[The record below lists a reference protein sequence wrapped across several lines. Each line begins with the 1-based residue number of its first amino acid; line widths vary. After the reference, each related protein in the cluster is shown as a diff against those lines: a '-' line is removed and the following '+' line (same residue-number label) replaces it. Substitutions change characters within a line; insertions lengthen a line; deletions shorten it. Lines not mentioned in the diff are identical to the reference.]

1 MKGWTV
7 KPRHGCQQWI
17 RLGAVKLPLELCRE
31 VGLSRKSFFMDIGAY
46 AEQRGKGGNPFPSH
60 TPSHRHWVRN
70 CHREQELCLLGFKRE
85 RSCLFLFPRGDAGGN
100 P

>member
-1 MKGWTV
+1 MRGQAWMSAV
-7 KPRHGCQQWI
+7 R
-17 RLGAVKLPLELCRE
+17 RLGADKLPLEPCGE
-31 VGLSRKSFFMDIGAY
+31 VGLSRNGFFMDTGAY
-46 AEQRGKGGNPFPSH
+46 AGAEGRRWEPFH

-85 RSCLFLFPRGDAGGN
+85 ESSLFLFVRGDAGGN